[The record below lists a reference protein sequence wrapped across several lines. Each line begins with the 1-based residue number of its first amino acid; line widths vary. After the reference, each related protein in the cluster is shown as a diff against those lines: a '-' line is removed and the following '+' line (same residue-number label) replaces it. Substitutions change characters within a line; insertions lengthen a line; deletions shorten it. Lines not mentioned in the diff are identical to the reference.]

1 MNKIAQNRW
10 IKTILIVVA
19 FIIVIGSLWYMNS
32 IMKQIAQSEKKNVEL
47 WAKTIQQRASLLKE
61 TQDFLTMLENEE
73 RQKMNIWA
81 EATKRIINS
90 TNADDLSFYATI
102 ISSNNS
108 IPILMV
114 DENNKILSRKNVE
127 PPYDTITYISQDNAS
142 KFFIYSPIE
151 IDLGKT
157 KHYLYYAD
165 SRLIEKFH
173 FIINDIVDKF
183 LNDIVKNNI
192 NIPVIVTDTTK
203 TKIYACGNIDTAL
216 ISNSENLYELINSME
231 FENQPLTILLPN
243 GDKQLIFYKSSQVI
257 SKMRWFILLQL
268 VIILAFIIVIIYFS
282 RALYLSEKDSIW
294 IGMAKETAHQMGTPL
309 SSLFAWIDLLENEY
323 GNSENIN
330 EMKKDLNR
338 LQRVSDRFNIIGSK
352 PKYSKVSLT
361 ELLMEIHEYFIHRI
375 PYKKIDLKLYIEPEE
390 DIILE
395 VNAELLS
402 WAIENIVKNA
412 LDSLDISKDKQEVE
426 IRLSENEKYVFI
438 DVTDTGRGIPNKIQ
452 KYIFKA
458 GFSTKE
464 HGWGLGLALAKR
476 IVEQYHRGKIFI
488 VSSTANGTRIR
499 IQLRK
504 SK

>member
-216 ISNSENLYELINSME
+216 ISNSENLYALINSME

-268 VIILAFIIVIIYFS
+268 AIILAFIIVIIYFS
-282 RALYLSEKDSIW
+282 RALYLSE
-294 IGMAKETAHQMGTPL
+294 
-309 SSLFAWIDLLENEY
+309 
-323 GNSENIN
+323 
-330 EMKKDLNR
+330 
-338 LQRVSDRFNIIGSK
+338 
-352 PKYSKVSLT
+352 
-361 ELLMEIHEYFIHRI
+361 
-375 PYKKIDLKLYIEPEE
+375 
-390 DIILE
+390 
-395 VNAELLS
+395 
-402 WAIENIVKNA
+402 
-412 LDSLDISKDKQEVE
+412 
-426 IRLSENEKYVFI
+426 
-438 DVTDTGRGIPNKIQ
+438 
-452 KYIFKA
+452 
-458 GFSTKE
+458 
-464 HGWGLGLALAKR
+464 
-476 IVEQYHRGKIFI
+476 
-488 VSSTANGTRIR
+488 
-499 IQLRK
+499 
-504 SK
+504 

>member
-216 ISNSENLYELINSME
+216 ISNSENLYALINSME

-243 GDKQLIFYKSSQVI
+243 GD
-257 SKMRWFILLQL
+257 
-268 VIILAFIIVIIYFS
+268 
-282 RALYLSEKDSIW
+282 
-294 IGMAKETAHQMGTPL
+294 
-309 SSLFAWIDLLENEY
+309 N
-323 GNSENIN
+323 N
-330 EMKKDLNR
+330 
-338 LQRVSDRFNIIGSK
+338 
-352 PKYSKVSLT
+352 
-361 ELLMEIHEYFIHRI
+361 
-375 PYKKIDLKLYIEPEE
+375 
-390 DIILE
+390 
-395 VNAELLS
+395 
-402 WAIENIVKNA
+402 
-412 LDSLDISKDKQEVE
+412 
-426 IRLSENEKYVFI
+426 
-438 DVTDTGRGIPNKIQ
+438 
-452 KYIFKA
+452 
-458 GFSTKE
+458 
-464 HGWGLGLALAKR
+464 
-476 IVEQYHRGKIFI
+476 
-488 VSSTANGTRIR
+488 
-499 IQLRK
+499 
-504 SK
+504 